1 MDPGTGAKR
10 MNAREQG
17 RIKPDT
23 GLNLREKPNGRQIG
37 VLKHNEEVD
46 ILEEVT
52 FFRVRAESGQVGYV
66 HGSYLEQMP
75 LQQDIEASDSAAD
88 FTPSESFSLVTFT
101 NECLIGVQIKVDKD
115 FVPALNRVCDYA
127 KKFKLKV
134 WATSSTRSLDNQVRG
149 AIVTPASKSCHHIGH
164 AIDMNIQFE
173 GKLYNSKKLRRNN
186 LDMLPKAISN
196 FINAIREDDGLRW
209 GGDFNTEDPVHIDDN
224 FYHKQQILYLA
235 KLHSRIDQLNA

>member
-1 MDPGTGAKR
+1 
-10 MNAREQG
+10 MNTIERG

-23 GLNLREKPNGRQIG
+23 GLNLREKPNGRQIT

-52 FFRVRAESGQVGYV
+52 FFRVRAQSGQIGYV

-75 LQQDIEASDSAAD
+75 LDQELDVTALATDA
-88 FTPSESFSLVTFT
+88 TPSETFISVTFSH
-101 NECLIGVQIKVDKD
+101 ERFIGAQVKVDQD

-127 KKFKLKV
+127 KTFNLKI

-149 AIVTPASKSCHHIGH
+149 AIVPPASKSCHHIGH

-173 GKLYNSKKLRRNN
+173 GKLYNSKKLKRSN
-186 LDMLPKAISN
+186 LNKLPQAIGD
-196 FINAIREDDGLRW
+196 FISVIREDDGLRW
-209 GGDFNTEDPVHIDDN
+209 GGDFNTEDPVHIDDD
-224 FYHKQQILYLA
+224 FYHKQQIMYLA
-235 KLHSRIDQLNA
+235 KLDSRVDQLNA